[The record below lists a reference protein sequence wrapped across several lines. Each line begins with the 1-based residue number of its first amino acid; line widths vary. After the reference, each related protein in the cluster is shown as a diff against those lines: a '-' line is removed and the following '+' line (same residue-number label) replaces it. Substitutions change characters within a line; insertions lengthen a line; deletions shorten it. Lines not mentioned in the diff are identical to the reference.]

1 MSDVLAIVQARMGS
15 SRLPGKSLAE
25 LGGVPIIDW
34 VYQRLS
40 ASQAVSKVVV
50 ATTTEPQDD
59 PLVTHLENCQADVV
73 RGHPTDVLH
82 RFGTVLEAEAAE
94 WVVRITADNP
104 FVQPELIDAAVEQAA
119 GVRYVYSGH
128 TNRMPRGFDLEVV
141 HRSALEEALAQ
152 AVAPEEREH
161 VTPYIA
167 RRPEV
172 FESRMFDPPQWA
184 RRGDLRFTVDE
195 RDDLAALRAIVDGMG
210 ALPAT
215 LAGPDLIQFCDQH
228 PEIVALNAGIAHRTV
243 L

>member
-82 RFGTVLEAEAAE
+82 RFGTVLEAEPAE
-94 WVVRITADNP
+94 WIVRITADNP

-161 VTPYIA
+161 VTLYIA

-172 FESRMFDPPQWA
+172 FESRMFD
-184 RRGDLRFTVDE
+184 
-195 RDDLAALRAIVDGMG
+195 
-210 ALPAT
+210 LP
-215 LAGPDLIQFCDQH
+215 
-228 PEIVALNAGIAHRTV
+228 
-243 L
+243 